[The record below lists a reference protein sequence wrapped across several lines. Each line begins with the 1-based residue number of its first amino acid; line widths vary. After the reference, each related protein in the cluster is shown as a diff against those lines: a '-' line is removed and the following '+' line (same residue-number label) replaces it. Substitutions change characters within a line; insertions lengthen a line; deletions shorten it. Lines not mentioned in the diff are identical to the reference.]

1 MLHGTIK
8 RVVSDR
14 GFGFIR
20 DDGGLDWFFRRDG
33 VQGGFDL
40 LRKGQRVSFEE
51 APSPKGPLATQIRSE
66 R

>member
-1 MLHGTIK
+1 MLRGIIK
-8 RVVSDR
+8 RLVPDL

-33 VQGGFDL
+33 VQGSFDL

-51 APSPKGPLATQIRSE
+51 APSPKGPLATRIRSE
-66 R
+66 K